1 MTNQKIVLNG
11 NWQLQDESGECLCDC
26 TVPGSVLSAMLDAH
40 LIEDPYYRM
49 NEYPI
54 RELLKK
60 DYSFTRSFLVERQE
74 NLHYE
79 LVCDGIDTVADIYL
93 NGEKIESVDNMHLQY
108 RIPCGT
114 WLKDGEN
121 RITVTI
127 HSPITYVDCYEA
139 KPEKQIDFV
148 STGVMKGSQYIRKAH
163 SMFGWDWG
171 PQLPDMGIWQNISI
185 VGYEKALLDQV
196 RIHQEH
202 TQKGVTLRVE
212 SQIRMASSDMPE
224 KEAKVLS
231 EQELPEGWQVCYALE
246 EEPQAV
252 FKNGVCH
259 LSNPRLWWPR
269 GYGEQPLYGL
279 RAELCFHGEVMD
291 TKKYRIGLRTMTVS
305 TRSDEWGNDFAICVN
320 GVRIFAKGAD
330 YIPEDCIYSR
340 ITKERQEFLLD
351 SAAEAGFNCLRIW
364 GGGYYPS
371 DAFYD
376 MCDEKGILLWQD
388 FMFACNLYDLTPQ
401 FEETVRKEVR
411 YQVARLRHHASL
423 ALWCGNN
430 EMEYAWEYW
439 EGYRDH
445 SDALRQDYL
454 KLFEEIIPEEVARE
468 DDTVFY
474 WPSSPSGGGQFKDL
488 LTDGIGDCHYWEVWH
503 GEKPFTDYENHNF
516 RFCSEFG
523 FQSFPEL
530 KTIESFTLPEDRNI
544 FTRVMESHQKNGV
557 ANGKILKYISDNFR
571 YPSNLDNLAYV
582 SQIMQGI
589 AMKSGVDHWRR
600 HRGECMGALYWQL
613 NDNWPVAS
621 WASIDY
627 YGRWKALHY
636 MARHFYADVVGTL
649 QISGYEITPY
659 VQNETREKD
668 VTKAVLTL
676 RNRKGEAMASWEQ
689 DLGTEPLSVTH
700 GQTLDLEEQVKGQE
714 WDVLLEAVF
723 YHGNG
728 QESHQVYPFVP
739 YKHLNLLKAHISHQE
754 QYKDGQLTVTLQSD
768 APALFVELRLEGAD
782 VVWSDNYFHMVDQK
796 PVTVTAKLPEG
807 MEKNSSLSVRSLC
820 DSYDF

>member
-11 NWQLQDESGECLCDC
+11 NWQLQDESGEFLCDC

-49 NEYPI
+49 NEYPT

-60 DYSFTRSFLVERQE
+60 YYSFTRSFLVERQE

-127 HSPITYVDCYEA
+127 HSPIAYVDAYEA
-139 KPEKQIDFV
+139 EPEKQIDFV

-171 PQLPDMGIWQNISI
+171 PQLPDMGIWQDISI

-196 RIHQEH
+196 RIRQEH

-231 EQELPEGWQVCYALE
+231 EQELPEGWQVCYAFE

-252 FKNGVCH
+252 FENGVCH

-269 GYGEQPLYGL
+269 GYGEQP
-279 RAELCFHGEVMD
+279 
-291 TKKYRIGLRTMTVS
+291 
-305 TRSDEWGNDFAICVN
+305 
-320 GVRIFAKGAD
+320 
-330 YIPEDCIYSR
+330 
-340 ITKERQEFLLD
+340 
-351 SAAEAGFNCLRIW
+351 
-364 GGGYYPS
+364 
-371 DAFYD
+371 
-376 MCDEKGILLWQD
+376 
-388 FMFACNLYDLTPQ
+388 LYDLTPQ

-411 YQVARLRHHASL
+411 YQVARLRHHACL

-454 KLFEEIIPEEVARE
+454 KLFEEVIPEEVARE

-488 LTDGIGDCHYWEVWH
+488 LTDGTGDCHYWEVWH

-589 AMKSGVDHWRR
+589 AMKTGVDHWRR

-676 RNRKGEAMASWEQ
+676 RNRKGEAVASWEQ